1 MARVR
6 NAPHRRHLR
15 MKILIAHNYYAST
28 APSGEDVVFRDE
40 LALLSAGGIEPVCYE
55 KHSDIRGMTDKIRA
69 GIAINGSRR
78 TYRDLRALLTA
89 EQVDVAHFHN
99 IYPFISPSAY
109 RACRDEGVAVVQT
122 LHNFRMFCANGMLL
136 DKHGVCES
144 CLHDKQF
151 ARAVLKGCYRNSRV
165 ASLPVAVMQYRQQR
179 RWAENIDLFIA
190 LTEFARDKYIEAGL
204 PAAQIVVKPNFV
216 FQQTTPARAT
226 QNGAIFI
233 GRLKYEK
240 GVDILLDAWRQL
252 PDVPLHIYG
261 DGPEAAKI
269 VAAQQIG
276 DHLPSVRLHGHKS
289 QIECQQALAQLEFLV
304 MTSRWYEG
312 FPRVIVE
319 AYACGRPVVVPRLGG
334 MAAVVEEGVTG
345 LLYRPGDAN
354 DLVEKVHW
362 LKAHPHELTR
372 MGENALRIYH
382 ARYSPEVNRERLL
395 EIYAQA
401 VELLKF
407 RSTSLRRWRSISQC
421 DRTLL

>member
-1 MARVR
+1 
-6 NAPHRRHLR
+6 
-15 MKILIAHNYYAST
+15 MKVAIAHNYYAST

-40 LALLSAGGIEPVCYE
+40 LALLRAAGIEPVCYE
-55 KHSDIRGMTDKIRA
+55 KRSDIRGMTDKLRA

-78 TYRDLRALLTA
+78 TYRELRTLLAA
-89 EQVDVAHFHN
+89 ERVDVAHFHN

-136 DKHGVCES
+136 DQRGVCEP

-151 ARAVLKGCYRNSRV
+151 MRAVLKGCYRNSRV

-179 RWAENIDLFIA
+179 RWAEDIDLFIA
-190 LTEFARDKYIEAGL
+190 LTDFARDKYIEAGI
-204 PAAQIVVKPNFV
+204 PAEQLVVKPNFV
-216 FQQTTPARAT
+216 FQRSAPLHPTRE
-226 QNGAIFI
+226 GAIFI

-240 GVDILLDAWRQL
+240 GIDILLDAWRQL
-252 PDVPLHIYG
+252 PEVPLHIYG
-261 DGPEAAKI
+261 DGPEAANIITAKE
-269 VAAQQIG
+269 ANQA
-276 DHLPSVRLHGHKS
+276 LPSVQLHGHKS
-289 QIECQQALAQLEFLV
+289 QAECQEALSNLQFLV

-334 MAAVVEEGVTG
+334 MAAVVEDGVTG
-345 LLYRPGDAN
+345 LLYRAGDAN
-354 DLVEKVHW
+354 ELVEKVRW
-362 LKAHPHELTR
+362 LTAHPDELIR

-395 EIYAQA
+395 DIYAHA
-401 VELLKF
+401 MELNKRHIF
-407 RSTSLRRWRSISQC
+407 GKPIPVMS
-421 DRTLL
+421 